1 MSENTGTAEPSFGP
15 GYFFL
20 GLVGVYFLLMGLLK
34 QDNFLRIAVFGPL
47 LTAALGVFLIM
58 LSVDWRHGLSST
70 LQSATSSSFHRLSL
84 KESSRLLNIFILFLT
99 LNLVWLSAFLLPRNA
114 PSMFGVTL
122 LFAAGIAPLLA
133 GKFLASSSSIFP
145 PNIGDAEQ
153 TDEFERINNALLSNA
168 GHRLIKRQRLMLV
181 DQQERFRT
189 HLRQVSSDS
198 ASWSKLLDRL
208 ESAAVRDTES
218 LRAQFLESFSTEA
231 MPYFSY
237 ILQNKSGLG
246 ENERY
251 LIEANFLVDA
261 LAELLM
267 KVAGEDKRDARLQW
281 AVGWVLSKYLSLLQ
295 DTTLLNIDRG
305 AITSHKIWDQEPILY
320 AQVLELMSDSD
331 KRTWDPWFLCM
342 YQKRLTKMLSELTAN
357 EASKIMKAGQ
367 VLELSPMILAWQSCI
382 LDLLLNTPE
391 TSSIL
396 RKPSLSSSIYSSLD
410 GWPGL
415 AEQSLDAAAFKTVA
429 EPILSDLPLNQKT
442 FTQQLLMLMLVL
454 SFQR

>member
-1 MSENTGTAEPSFGP
+1 
-15 GYFFL
+15 
-20 GLVGVYFLLMGLLK
+20 
-34 QDNFLRIAVFGPL
+34 
-47 LTAALGVFLIM
+47 
-58 LSVDWRHGLSST
+58 
-70 LQSATSSSFHRLSL
+70 
-84 KESSRLLNIFILFLT
+84 
-99 LNLVWLSAFLLPRNA
+99 
-114 PSMFGVTL
+114 MFGVTL

-153 TDEFERINNALLSNA
+153 TDEFERINNALFSNA

-189 HLRQVSSDS
+189 HLRQVSSES
-198 ASWSKLLDRL
+198 ASWSKLLGRL
-208 ESAAVRDTES
+208 ESAAVRDPES

-357 EASKIMKAGQ
+357 EASKIMKAGK
-367 VLELSPMILAWQSCI
+367 VLKPSPMILAWQSCI